1 MSLQREDFRTRL
13 AEGHGLSV
21 AEFVYSSSWRGT
33 RWPSTPTS
41 NSAGVDQL
49 LNLQMCRKVMEISDQ
64 APEVVITTPLIEG
77 TDGTGAK
84 MSKAKVTTW
93 A

>member
-1 MSLQREDFRTRL
+1 MSGYRQQVTSFIDFECADLRFNGEWLNKVTLPELVGVLARVPVSMSLQREDFRTRL

-41 NSAGVDQL
+41 NSA
-49 LNLQMCRKVMEISDQ
+49 
-64 APEVVITTPLIEG
+64 A
-77 TDGTGAK
+77 
-84 MSKAKVTTW
+84 
-93 A
+93 